1 MILQLALSF
10 HSIMEGMAIGLQ
22 TNMSSF
28 LVLFLAVCAHKFVM
42 AFCLGLTMAKT
53 KISNLVFMTLMGIFS
68 LASPF
73 GMLIGMILSDV
84 NAMVTA
90 VLQVSNN
97 YVVKKSTIQKRGLT
111 CTGYLF

>member
-42 AFCLGLTMAKT
+42 AFCLGLTLAKT
-53 KISNLVFMTLMGIFS
+53 KISNLVFMTLMVIFS

-90 VLQVSNN
+90 VLQVSSN
-97 YVVKKSTIQKRGLT
+97 YVVKI
-111 CTGYLF
+111 